1 MNTFEEIVAK
11 YRNIKCN
18 KVFKK
23 SEKLF
28 FVIVLFV
35 TIFRILINFKIIYS
49 INPAYVEDDG
59 LLYMFADR
67 IKENKY
73 LGDYNSRTLV
83 KGISYSLLLAFNS
96 ISGLS
101 YSMVLSILDVLSA
114 YVFVKAFEKKIPN
127 KFVLAVMYI
136 LILFNPVNLDNSVRQ
151 RMYRNALVPDMVVL
165 TFSLLIGLFFRRNDR
180 LKIQLKWAVSAGI
193 ALSFF
198 YHLRED
204 SFWIMP
210 FVIVVTLLQIINL
223 FFFNNKK
230 NNVDKSFK
238 SLCKRILVYVV
249 PICILTGYTLSIM
262 VVNKKHYGIF
272 VVNDRSQSYFAD
284 AMQDIYRIDA
294 KNENDIIWVSQDA
307 IRIALNNSKSLR
319 KIEAPLKEIYGRW
332 GNGEDI
338 SGDLFSW
345 IFRSAAEE
353 KNFYKDANTANKY
366 WSNVHKELKQAEQ
379 SGKIKTKSGIYFTKQ
394 ARCIEISQMPR
405 FFKLTVKNLTK
416 VGRYSFCHMDQ
427 RIESYGNQVDI
438 RRYEAEYGVYAN
450 LSLNVGDPKVS
461 YAENIT
467 KFSNDNIKKYQ
478 EYSKYIN
485 GISFLSY
492 IVLTIITLYQLVK
505 KKYCNFE
512 IWLMITGIILSAF
525 VLMFGVTFFTIWL
538 AETTIVFYGA
548 GAYSLIQLAKYLSI
562 VCAVKALISLK
573 ISKKR

>member
-1 MNTFEEIVAK
+1 MNIFEEVVAK

-18 KVFKK
+18 KVFEK

-28 FVIVLFV
+28 FVIVAFV

-49 INPAYVEDDG
+49 INPAFVEDDG

-67 IKENKY
+67 IKESKY

-114 YVFVKAFEKKIPN
+114 YVFVKAFQKKIPN

-136 LILFNPVNLDNSVRQ
+136 LILFNPVNLDNSIRQ
-151 RMYRNALVPDMVVL
+151 RMYRNTLVPDMVVL

-193 ALSFF
+193 ALGFF

-204 SFWIMP
+204 SIWIMP

-223 FFFNNKK
+223 FCFNNKK

-238 SLCKRILVYVV
+238 SLCKRILVYLV
-249 PICILTGYTLSIM
+249 PICILMGYTLSIM

-294 KNENDIIWVSQDA
+294 KNENDVIWVSKDA
-307 IRIALNNSKSLR
+307 ISIALNNSKSLR
-319 KIEAPLKEIYGRW
+319 EIEAPLKEIYDRW

-366 WSNVHKELKQAEQ
+366 WNNVHKELKQAEQ

-394 ARCIEISQMPR
+394 ARCVEISQMPR
-405 FFKLTVKNLTK
+405 FIKLTVKNLIK

-450 LSLNVGDPKVS
+450 LSLNGGDPKVS
-461 YAENIT
+461 YAEDIT

-485 GISFLSY
+485 GISFLGY

-538 AETTIVFYGA
+538 AESSIVFYGA

-573 ISKKR
+573 IS